1 MKEVPLFRLLACL
14 TPYRLMNLG
23 QVYTSLGLSRLS
35 GRPISWGLPLVLTIE
50 PTNRCNLACPQ
61 CSTGAGLLQ
70 RPYGDLSP
78 ALYQRILQ
86 QTQRS
91 LLYLLLYDQGEP
103 LLHAEYVEM
112 VRLAKAAKVV
122 VTCSSNGQLLAD
134 FAQARELVSSGLDQ
148 IILSVD
154 GLEESTYQIYRRGGR
169 LENVVA
175 AIAHLRRAREQL
187 KQKTPRICLQFL
199 VMKHN
204 EHEVE
209 RVHDTARRW
218 GADRVLIKS
227 VQVRSPQDAD
237 RFLPLAEKY
246 RRYTLGSGRLTVKSK
261 KSKICDRLWTGCV
274 IHQNGHVVGCC
285 FDKDESALLG
295 RLTEQPFL
303 TIWRGEALRH
313 FRRRVA
319 GSCKPDIC
327 NNCTHGL
334 DLYQ

>member
-14 TPYRLMNLG
+14 TPYRLINLG
-23 QVYTSLGLSRLS
+23 QVFMSLSISRLS

-70 RPYGDLSP
+70 RPRGDLSP
-78 ALYQRILQ
+78 ALFRQILQ

-103 LLHAEYVEM
+103 LLHPDYMEM
-112 VRLAKAAKVV
+112 IRLAKAAKVV

-134 FAQARELVSSGLDQ
+134 FAKASELASSGLDQ

-154 GLEESTYQIYRRGGR
+154 GLEESSYQIYRQGGR
-169 LENVVA
+169 LERVVA
-175 AIAHLRRAREQL
+175 AIANLRQAREQL
-187 KQKTPRICLQFL
+187 RQKTPRICLQFL

-204 EHEVE
+204 EHEVA
-209 RVHDTARRW
+209 RVRATARRW
-218 GADRVLIKS
+218 GADHVLIKS

-237 RFLPLAEKY
+237 RFLPLADKY
-246 RRYTLGSGRLTVKSK
+246 RRYTLGSDGLTVKSK
-261 KSKICDRLWTGCV
+261 KNKICDRLWTSCV
-274 IHQNGHVVGCC
+274 IHQDGHVVGCC

-295 RLTEQPFL
+295 CLTEQSFI

-319 GSCKPDIC
+319 GSCKPEIC

-334 DLYQ
+334 ALYQ

>member
-1 MKEVPLFRLLACL
+1 MKEVPLFRLLASL

-23 QVYTSLGLSRLS
+23 QVFISLGISRLS
-35 GRPISWGLPLVLTIE
+35 GRPVSWGLPLVLTIE
-50 PTNRCNLACPQ
+50 PTNRCDLACPQ
-61 CSTGAGLLQ
+61 CSTGAGLLR
-70 RPYGDLSP
+70 RPRGALP
-78 ALYQRILQ
+78 LALYQHILQ

-103 LLHAEYVEM
+103 LLHADYMEM
-112 VRLAKAAKVV
+112 IRLAKTAKVV
-122 VTCSSNGQLLAD
+122 VTCCSNGQLLAD
-134 FAQARELVSSGLDQ
+134 FNKACELASSGLDQ

-154 GLEESTYQIYRRGGR
+154 GLEESSYQIYRQGGR
-169 LENVVA
+169 LERVVA
-175 AIAHLRRAREQL
+175 AIANLRKAREQL
-187 KQKTPRICLQFL
+187 RQKTPRICLQFL

-204 EHEVE
+204 EHELE
-209 RVHDTARRW
+209 RVRDTARCW

-227 VQVRSPQDAD
+227 VQVRSLQNAD

-246 RRYTLGSGRLTVKSK
+246 RRYPFGSGRLTVKSR

-274 IHQNGHVVGCC
+274 VHQDGHVVGCC

-295 RLTEQPFL
+295 RLSEQSFI

-334 DLYQ
+334 ALYQ

>member
-1 MKEVPLFRLLACL
+1 MQAGIYDRFAAALVEAVAKLHVAPGTDARCTIGPLINSDAIAKVETLTADAVGKGAKVLIGGAPNPTGPLFYQP
-14 TPYRLMNLG
+14 TVLG
-23 QVYTSLGLSRLS
+23 GITRDMDIVREEIFGPVAVIT
-35 GRPISWGLPLVLTIE
+35 
-50 PTNRCNLACPQ
+50 RCP
-61 CSTGAGLLQ
+61 SV
-70 RPYGDLSP
+70 
-78 ALYQRILQ
+78 
-86 QTQRS
+86 
-91 LLYLLLYDQGEP
+91 E
-103 LLHAEYVEM
+103 EM